1 MFIDGWI
8 KKMWYIYS
16 MKYDSSIKENETIP
30 FAATWVE
37 MTLLSEVRK
46 RKPNTI

>member
-1 MFIDGWI
+1 MFIVGWI

-16 MKYDSSIKENETIP
+16 MKYDSPIKENETP